1 MARKRKNKED
11 YKLPSRVSRSKSSF
25 YLKTKDNKT
34 IILGSLSMSM
44 AELWAVYENK
54 IHNIK
59 KSLLFRELWNIYLNS
74 PHFFELSI
82 RSQKDK
88 QQGGKS
94 ILKVFGNIDVNN
106 IKPEHIRKYMDIRG
120 VQSKTQANHE
130 LSYMSVTFG
139 WGYERGY
146 CKNNPCLGIKKFSL
160 KSRDKYITDEEYQV
174 TYESSSDVVKI
185 AMEISYLCASRIGDI
200 LELKHNQITEDGLFI
215 KQGKTG
221 VRQIKKWTTRLK
233 EIINY
238 AIEKFPPNSIDSH
251 VIRNSKGGKMT
262 KSGFDNHWRESKLK
276 ASKILAKNID
286 FTFHDIKAKGISDFD
301 GSSKDKQIFSG
312 HKTES
317 QVQIYDRK
325 IKITPTLDLPKIT
338 KTERICDYSKN

>member
-11 YKLPSRVSRSKSSF
+11 NKLPSRVSKSKSSY
-25 YLKTKDNKT
+25 YLKTKENKT
-34 IILGSLSMSM
+34 IILGPLSMPMS
-44 AELWAVYENK
+44 ELWSVYEHK

-59 KSLLFRELWNIYLNS
+59 KLLSFRALWNMYLNS
-74 PHFFELSI
+74 PHFSELSV

-88 QQGGKS
+88 HQGGKN
-94 ILKVFGNIDVNN
+94 ILKVFGNININN

-120 VQSKTQANHE
+120 TQSKTQANHE
-130 LSYMSVTFG
+130 LSYMSVTFS

-160 KSRDKYITDEEYQV
+160 KNRDKYITDEEYNV
-174 TYESSSDVVKI
+174 TYDSASQIVKI

-200 LELKHNQITEDGLFI
+200 LELKHNQILEEGI
-215 KQGKTG
+215 YIRQGKTG
-221 VRQIKKWTTRLK
+221 VKQIKQWTPRLK
-233 EIINY
+233 ETIDY
-238 AIEKFPPNSIDSH
+238 AINLFPPQNIESY
-251 VIRNSKGGKMT
+251 VIRNSNGTKFT
-262 KSGFDNHWRESKLK
+262 KSGFDNHWREAKSKATKTLGRN
-276 ASKILAKNID
+276 LD

-301 GSSKDKQIFSG
+301 GSSKDKQLFSG

-325 IKITPTLDLPKIT
+325 VKITPTLDLPKL
-338 KTERICDYSKN
+338 KK